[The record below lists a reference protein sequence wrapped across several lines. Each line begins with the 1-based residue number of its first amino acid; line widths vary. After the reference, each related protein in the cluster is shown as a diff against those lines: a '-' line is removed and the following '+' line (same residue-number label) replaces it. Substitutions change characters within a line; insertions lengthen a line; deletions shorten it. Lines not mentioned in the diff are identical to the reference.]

1 MTYIPRCIDEVK
13 DLKGKK
19 VIVRVDFNVPIKDGR
34 VLEGLRIDASL
45 KTIEYLHS
53 CDAKIILISHI
64 ETKGVESPSLSPV
77 YEYLKKSLG
86 NTKSTFI
93 RAVVGDEV
101 NKTLNSM
108 EDGDIL
114 LLENLRIDPGEKSN
128 DSEFAQILASYAE
141 LYVNDAFPVCHRE
154 HASVVGI
161 PKIIPGYAGFNLIN
175 EIRRLEKAFDPEHPF
190 VFILGGAKF
199 DTKMPIINKF
209 LPIADT
215 ILIGGA
221 LINDVYK
228 AMGYEVGKSL
238 VSDGTFSLNELLN
251 NPKVIIPKDVVVTI
265 GGSEKVVKL
274 ASEVLPGETIVDVG
288 PQSVSDISQKITD
301 AKFILW
307 NGPLGNFEKGFKDQ
321 TLELA
326 EKIVAS
332 NVQSVIGGGD
342 TTAAIQEVQVEKS
355 TNIFVSTGGGAMLE
369 YLNEETL
376 PGIEALK
383 HTAI

>member
-34 VLEGLRIDASL
+34 VFEGLRIDAAL
-45 KTIEYLHS
+45 KTIEHLHA
-53 CDAKIILISHI
+53 CDARIILISHI
-64 ETKGVESPSLSPV
+64 ETKGVESPSLAPV
-77 YEYLKKSLG
+77 YEYLKNTLGSIKCTFVKSV
-86 NTKSTFI
+86 I
-93 RAVVGDEV
+93 GDDV
-101 NKTLNSM
+101 NKALSSM

-114 LLENLRIDPGEKSN
+114 LLENLRIDSGEKKN
-128 DSEFAQILASYAE
+128 DTEFSQTLASYADI
-141 LYVNDAFPVCHRE
+141 YVNDAFPVCHRE

-175 EIRRLEKAFDPEHPF
+175 EIRQLEKAFHPEHPF

-199 DTKMPIINKF
+199 DTKMPIIKKF

-215 ILIGGA
+215 VFVGGA

-238 VSDGTFSLNELLN
+238 VSDGDFSIKDLFNDS
-251 NPKVIIPKDVVVTI
+251 KFVVPKDVVVTVD
-265 GGSEKVVKL
+265 GTEKHVKF
-274 ASEVLPGETIVDVG
+274 ATEVTKEEIIVDVG
-288 PQSVSDISQKITD
+288 PQSVADISEKITQ

-326 EKIVAS
+326 EKIVKS
-332 NVQSVIGGGD
+332 NVNSVIGGGD
-342 TTAAIQEVQVEKS
+342 TTAAIQEVRVENN

-383 HTAI
+383 A